1 MSSSY
6 VSFSTPA
13 IRKCVHANITVGTSF
28 VTALTP
34 PAVPSRRI
42 LVIIQNQSATAVI
55 EVVFDDTA
63 TVGIQVQPY
72 QSISLDNYN
81 GTVRVKSTA
90 AGTTVHVAH
99 AGV

>member
-13 IRKCVHANITVGTSF
+13 IRKCVHADVTVGTSYST
-28 VTALTP
+28 VLTP

-42 LVIIQNQSATAVI
+42 IVIIQNKSATAVI
-55 EVVFDDTA
+55 EVVFDETA

-81 GTVRVKSTA
+81 GTVRVKATA
-90 AGTTVHVAH
+90 AGTIVHVAH

>member
-6 VSFSTPA
+6 VSFSSPA
-13 IRKCVHANITVGTSF
+13 IRKCTHANTTVGTTF
-28 VTALTP
+28 TTLLTP
-34 PAVPSRRI
+34 PTLPTRRI

-72 QSISLDNYN
+72 QSISLENYN
-81 GTVRVKSTA
+81 GTIRVKSTA
-90 AGTTVHVAH
+90 AGTIVHCAT
-99 AGV
+99 ANI